1 MEHLTA
7 LHPMLLRIDLGLGL
21 KMLVFISEIDL
32 YFDIEFSSGDS
43 YRFIRTKKSK
53 RKNHGPKNVSEP

>member
-1 MEHLTA
+1 
-7 LHPMLLRIDLGLGL
+7 MLLRIDLGLGL

-43 YRFIRTKKSK
+43 SDLLE
-53 RKNHGPKNVSEP
+53 PKNPRGGTMVPRTYLNPKIYPTLPLY